1 MSDGQ
6 IELAAAL
13 VKLNDTVTRLE
24 RSMKPTLGQRFLY
37 GIATG
42 FGTLVGATLV
52 TALLIWMAQP
62 LKRLSSLE
70 PTIDRLSRALEQK
83 R

>member
-6 IELAAAL
+6 TELTAA
-13 VKLNDTVTRLE
+13 VIQLNDTMTRLE
-24 RSMKPTLGQRFLY
+24 RSMRPSLSQRFLY
-37 GIATG
+37 GMATG

-70 PTIDRLSRALEQK
+70 PTIDRLSKALEQK